1 MLCIA
6 QAETEPKKDGTKTI
20 LTGDIMDFF
29 KQEEVEAQEK
39 NYTTRTLKK
48 GETFE
53 ADKLSFVIICD
64 ISKNGYPQTSS
75 GKSLSVASSHGFE
88 VVEGSSLK
96 LSLNL
101 TSKLP
106 S

>member
-1 MLCIA
+1 MV
-6 QAETEPKKDGTKTI
+6 
-20 LTGDIMDFF
+20 DFF
-29 KQEEVEAQEK
+29 KAEEVQAQEK
-39 NYTTRTLKK
+39 NYTTITLQA
-48 GETFE
+48 GETYK
-53 ADKLSFVIICD
+53 ADKLSFAVICD
-64 ISKNGYPQTSS
+64 ISKDKYPCTTS

-88 VVEGSSLK
+88 AVEGSSLK